1 MNEFHDPDLE
11 NLLGRTGGPFPD
23 VNVAYQQVQGR
34 VRQVKRRRAVVV
46 SGAACSLLFAAAVF
60 AGTRQ
65 PGNDTVRPGGSSD
78 DGRDSFPDSTDTPS
92 SSPDHSLVPAT
103 DGATGSSVAVT
114 TPTVTTPGATTP
126 TGTDSGGSTPSSS
139 TPTSSTPATTPTT
152 TASSTASTSPATAPP
167 APVIQTFSG
176 VGGSVTV
183 RMQNGSLTLVSSS
196 PAAGFVADVRKASG
210 DRVEVR
216 FESGAHRTEIRIDL
230 VGGSM
235 VPDIREQAT

>member
-23 VNVAYQQVQGR
+23 VNVAFQQVQGR
-34 VRQVKRRRAVVV
+34 VRQVKRRRAAVV

-65 PGNDTVRPGGSSD
+65 PGSDTVRPGDSTGE
-78 DGRDSFPDSTDTPS
+78 RDSLPGSTDTLS
-92 SSPDHSLVPAT
+92 SSPDQSLVPVT
-103 DGATGSSVAVT
+103 DGSTNSSVTPVS
-114 TPTVTTPGATTP
+114 TPTVTAPGATTP
-126 TGTDSGGSTPSSS
+126 TGSAPGGSTPSSS

-152 TASSTASTSPATAPP
+152 TASTTASTSPATTPP
-167 APVIQTFSG
+167 APVTQTFSG

-183 RMQNGSLTLVSSS
+183 RMQNGTLTLVSSS
-196 PAAGFVADVRKASG
+196 PATGFAADVRKASG

-216 FESGAHRTEIRIDL
+216 FESAAHRTEIRIDL